1 MTVTGIQN
9 ECFCK
14 IEQNKVALLS
24 QLKIPQALWIKDSVF
39 HLRFRNW
46 ENNVDIHQVQR
57 KRKCPKLKKKSTFL
71 ITGKSR
77 ERT

>member
-24 QLKIPQALWIKDSVF
+24 QLKSPQALWIKDSVF
-39 HLRFRNW
+39 HLRFRNL
-46 ENNVDIHQVQR
+46 ENNVDIYQVQR
-57 KRKCPKLKKKSTFL
+57 KKMPQTKEKKHIFNNWDV
-71 ITGKSR
+71 
-77 ERT
+77 